1 EQAAALREQG
11 VALAELDRFWEALR
25 LWDEALALA
34 PADAELHEMRA
45 QALLRQHELQPAL
58 EAAACAV
65 RLRPRWWP
73 AQQTLGRALL
83 GLGELGLARR
93 AFSVAMRLQPDTELW
108 REDLLWSCRLL
119 ERARRRR
126 AQGGEMSDAGG
137 VVSPAQTDEVRAL
150 LGLDERVAAA
160 VARCHADWTPLA
172 EDRAEEEEE
181 RARAEEGSDESDVD
195 MGAGDP
201 QPRGRA

>member
-1 EQAAALREQG
+1 MSGFTWKKRSAQSVAKRPRLAPFSVPDSDSDRRQALREQG

-25 LWDEALALA
+25 LWTK
-34 PADAELHEMRA
+34 R
-45 QALLRQHELQPAL
+45 
-58 EAAACAV
+58 CAG
-65 RLRPRWWP
+65 
-73 AQQTLGRALL
+73 QTLGRALL

-150 LGLDERVAAA
+150 A
-160 VARCHADWTPLA
+160 WT
-172 EDRAEEEEE
+172 
-181 RARAEEGSDESDVD
+181 
-195 MGAGDP
+195 
-201 QPRGRA
+201 